1 MGVLG
6 SALLANWDKNWV
18 EESLA
23 TDVLRPKSLSCSEL
37 SSINELWLKY
47 SNYRFGYSV
56 QREIWEQN
64 KLNGKYDD
72 FAEFVGWKRDSNYA
86 FNTNDP
92 ILNTDLDAPTKA
104 PLGHFPFN
112 GWQVRGVVR
121 EDFDAFMLKLAQCK
135 I

>member
-1 MGVLG
+1 VINLDTNTAIAFISINPSPLQTPSQLESLKGYL
-6 SALLANWDKNWV
+6 SNKNWV
-18 EESLA
+18 EASLA

-56 QREIWEQN
+56 QRGIWEQN

-92 ILNTDLDAPTKA
+92 ILN
-104 PLGHFPFN
+104 
-112 GWQVRGVVR
+112 
-121 EDFDAFMLKLAQCK
+121 
-135 I
+135 